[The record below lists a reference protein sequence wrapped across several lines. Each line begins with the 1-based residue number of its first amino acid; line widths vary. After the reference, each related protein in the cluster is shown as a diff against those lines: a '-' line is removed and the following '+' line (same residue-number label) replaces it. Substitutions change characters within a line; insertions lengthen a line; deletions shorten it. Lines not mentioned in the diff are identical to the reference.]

1 MRRRKSATIQINVRL
16 DESLVRDLETLAK
29 ANRTTISGEI
39 RQRLIDSLDI
49 KPEPSLADF
58 RGSWL
63 RRLRDA
69 VETLARKEGGNIE
82 EVGGVLNSVD
92 AEFSQFYGRVE
103 TKMSPYV
110 REPEV
115 REVLRGASTLPNETK
130 AKSKATQQE

>member
-29 ANRTTISGEI
+29 ANRTSISGEI

-58 RGSWL
+58 RASWL

-92 AEFSQFYGRVE
+92 AEFSQFYGGVE

-110 REPEV
+110 RAPTV
-115 REVLRGASTLPNETK
+115 REVLRGAPALPNET
-130 AKSKATQQE
+130 ASKP

>member
-29 ANRTTISGEI
+29 ANRTNLSGEI

-58 RGSWL
+58 RASWL

-69 VETLARKEGGNIE
+69 VETLARKEGLKLE
-82 EVGGVLNSVD
+82 EVGSVLNSVD
-92 AEFSQFYGRVE
+92 AGFSHFYGDVE

-110 REPEV
+110 RGPEV
-115 REVLRGASTLPNETK
+115 REVLRGAP
-130 AKSKATQQE
+130 AKSIQQE